1 MDPYRVIG
9 HPVERVDGVEMV
21 TGRSVYGVDVKLP
34 GMLCGKILRSPIAHG
49 KLLRVDVEKAKK
61 LPGVRTV
68 ITGQDVPQRKFG
80 LSVRDE
86 NILAIGEVRYIGDAV
101 AAVAAVDED
110 TAEAALSLIDVE
122 YEELPAVF
130 DVEEAMRDGAPLV
143 HEEMGDYSCRKV
155 YLAAWN
161 PVKAQKSRLCF

>member
-1 MDPYRVIG
+1 MEQYRVIG

-34 GMLCGKILRSPIAHG
+34 GMLYGKILRSPIAHG
-49 KLLRVDVEKAKK
+49 KILHVDIERARK
-61 LPGVRTV
+61 LPGVRAV
-68 ITGQDVPQRKFG
+68 VTGKDVPQRKFG

-86 NILAIGEVRYIGDAV
+86 NILALGEVRYIGDAV

-110 TAEAALSLIDVE
+110 TADEALGLIHVE

-143 HEEMGDYSCRKV
+143 HEEMANYSCREV
-155 YLAAWN
+155 YLASWN
-161 PVKAQKSRLCF
+161 PV